1 MRLLSQKRP
10 VTRLEN
16 PAWQRSGE
24 KGSQSARRVRG
35 LVGLLRLLD
44 DYLEGTAYRS
54 VATYGFA
61 ICAPVALHSLKNCDD
76 FVDYCQGIA
85 VAHADAQ
92 STAVALLNV
101 YNRHLGHVLQFLHRD
116 SRIESDI
123 CL

>member
-1 MRLLSQKRP
+1 M

-24 KGSQSARRVRG
+24 KGGQSARRARG

-54 VATYGFA
+54 VATHGFA
-61 ICAPVALHSLKNCDD
+61 ICAPIALHSLNNGNDS
-76 FVDYCQGIA
+76 VDYCQRIA
-85 VAHADAQ
+85 VADADAQ
-92 STAVALLNV
+92 STAVALLDL

-116 SRIESDI
+116 FKIQSDI